1 MSNIIWSFATLEIKD
16 EKLFESMAKHVV
28 TRDLKAFTSQA
39 ISNLAWAYAKADYKD
54 EKLFQAF
61 IDKYIKVN
69 GTKAFN
75 SQNMMNTLFSFSNF
89 DLFPLILPH
98 CREMLQNLKSNV
110 SPLIQEE
117 QQQLSQILA
126 ELNYT
131 CGKEGNEIVNSSQMN
146 SLITIDLAKFHE
158 KVSKSSSFHKEV
170 AQILKDIFKIEFK
183 NEYETIKGFFVDI
196 YIPNLNGEK
205 VIISVDGPSHYQ
217 SETSKIETH
226 NSKTTKRLLTK
237 AGFKVISYSY
247 HDRMN
252 KTKEEKIQFL
262 KKLLKLE

>member
-1 MSNIIWSFATLEIKD
+1 
-16 EKLFESMAKHVV
+16 MAKHIV
-28 TRDLKAFTSQA
+28 TRDLKEFDPQA
-39 ISNLAWAYAKADYKD
+39 ISNLAWAYAKADHKV
-54 EKLFQAF
+54 EMLFRAF

-98 CREMLQNLKSNV
+98 CREMLQNLKSSG
-110 SPLIQEE
+110 SPLFQED
-117 QQQLSQILA
+117 QQQLTQILA

-131 CGKEGNEIVNSSQMN
+131 CGKEGKEIINSSQIN
-146 SLITIDLAKFHE
+146 SLITIDLAKYHE
-158 KVSKSSSFHKEV
+158 KENKSSSFHKEIGR
-170 AQILKDIFKIEFK
+170 ILKDNFKIEFK
-183 NEYETIKGFFVDI
+183 NEYEAIKGFFVDI

-247 HDRMN
+247 HDRIN
-252 KTKEEKIQFL
+252 KTKEEEIQLL